1 MSTEKTEGWIFDAY
15 PESEGMRVWIVE
27 RGGRR
32 RSALDRWRPAFH
44 VTGTVDQ
51 LKHAARVLASV
62 SYPTETRW
70 VDKKELFSGKTLS
83 VWEVRV
89 PVLERDGLVKRL
101 AGMDLP
107 LYDADMHL
115 VQAYHYD
122 RGHFP
127 LALCSFEFDGD
138 RLISHELRDDP
149 WAVDYELPPL
159 TTMHLAL
166 AGSEIVGT
174 LDPNHS
180 GRGRIV
186 LAMDGRTYEL
196 EGRIEEQLETVA
208 RRLKDWD
215 PDVITTDWGDS
226 VLMPQLDGLSKK
238 HGVPLNFSREQG
250 REMAGRK
257 ERSFMTYGRTVY
269 QGGARYLFG
278 RWHLDVKNSF
288 MLAQTD
294 TAGLFEIARIAKIP
308 VQRAARCTIGTSLSS
323 MQMAWAWKNDVL
335 IPMEKQQAEDFR
347 PATDLLIADKG
358 GLVYEPEV
366 GWHRDVA
373 EYDFTSM
380 YPEMMVQR
388 NISPETVNCGC
399 CPENIVPEIGHHLCT
414 KRRGLVP
421 SVLAPILAKRAKY
434 KALYKLKG
442 PGAAVYKARADA
454 HKWTLVC
461 CFGYL
466 GFKNARFGKI
476 EAHECVTAWGR
487 EVLLRAKDAVE
498 RRGYHL
504 FHALVDS
511 IWIRVGP
518 GADLEELRLAI
529 EKEAECPLA
538 LEGVYEWIRYC
549 PSKADALSGV
559 PGRYFGAF
567 KTGELKIRGIA
578 SRRRDTPALFKKMQG
593 ELLALL
599 AGIAP
604 GGDLRSLIP
613 ALLDVVEDYR
623 LRVREGR
630 VTGEELAITFHL
642 SRAPEEYVHDTVSST
657 AAKQLAASGVVLHA
671 GETVRYVI
679 TNASDKVKDWRSRPL
694 ALMENGLEY
703 DVGKYLQ
710 LLERAAMEILDGLIP
725 AAAPVKKSLAIST
738 KALELPL
745 IWNSGRTRK

>member
-1 MSTEKTEGWIFDAY
+1 MPTEKTEGWIFDAY
-15 PESEGMRVWIVE
+15 PEEEGMRVWIVE
-27 RGGRR
+27 RGGGR
-32 RSALDRWRPAFH
+32 RSVLDAWRPAFH
-44 VTGTVDQ
+44 VGGDCSTLKKALRLLARLPYRAETGMV
-51 LKHAARVLASV
+51 
-62 SYPTETRW
+62 E
-70 VDKKELFSGKTLS
+70 KKELFRGEILR
-83 VWEVRV
+83 VLEIRV
-89 PVLERDGLVKRL
+89 PVLERDPLVKRL
-101 AGMDLP
+101 AGMELP

-127 LALCSFEFDGD
+127 LALCGFEIDGD
-138 RLISHELRDDP
+138 RMVSHELRDDP

-159 TTMHLAL
+159 TTMHLSL
-166 AGSEIVGT
+166 TGSEIVGA

-180 GRGRIV
+180 ARGRIV
-186 LAMDGRTYEL
+186 LSMDGRAYEL
-196 EGRIEEQLETVA
+196 EGRMEEQLETVSC
-208 RRLKDWD
+208 RLKKWD

-226 VLMPQLDGLSKK
+226 VLMPELDRLSKELR
-238 HGVPLNFSREQG
+238 VPLNFSRETG
-250 REMAGRK
+250 REMAGKK
-257 ERSFMTYGRTVY
+257 ERTFFSYGRVVY

-288 MLAQTD
+288 MIQQTD

-323 MQMAWAWKNDVL
+323 MQMAWAWTNGIL

-366 GWHRDVA
+366 GWHREVA

-399 CPENIVPEIGHHLCT
+399 CPENVVPEIGHHLCT

-421 SVLAPILAKRAKY
+421 SVLAPILEKRAKY
-434 KALYKLKG
+434 KALYKKKG
-442 PGAAVYKARADA
+442 PGWEVYKARADA

-504 FHALVDS
+504 LHALVDS
-511 IWIRVGP
+511 IWIRIGP

-549 PSKADALSGV
+549 PSKQDALSGV

-578 SRRRDTPALFKKMQG
+578 SRRRDTPKLFKNMQG
-593 ELLALL
+593 ELLSKL
-599 AGIAP
+599 AGISP
-604 GGDLRSLIP
+604 GADLKTLVP
-613 ALLDVVEDYR
+613 ALLDIVEDYR
-623 LRVREGR
+623 LRVREGQ
-630 VTGEELAITFHL
+630 VTAEELAIAFHL
-642 SRAPEEYVHDTVSST
+642 SRAPEEYMHDTVSST
-657 AAKQLAASGVVLHA
+657 AAKQLAASGVTLHV

-679 TNASDKVKDWRSRPL
+679 TNARDKVKDWRSKPL

-703 DVGKYLQ
+703 DVKKYLE
-710 LLERAAMEILDGLIP
+710 LLERAALEILDGLVP
-725 AAAPVKKSLAIST
+725 APPPAKKNAALAIQ
-738 KALELPL
+738 ALELPL
-745 IWNSGRTRK
+745 IWG

>member
-1 MSTEKTEGWIFDAY
+1 MAGLKTEGWIFDAY
-15 PESEGMRVWIVE
+15 PETNGMRLWIVE

-32 RSALDRWRPAFH
+32 LSVLDAWKPSFH
-44 VTGTVDQ
+44 VSGTYAQ
-51 LKHAARVLASV
+51 LKSAARLISGLD
-62 SYPTETRW
+62 YPARTRW

-83 VWEVRV
+83 VWEVQV
-89 PVLERDGLVKRL
+89 PVLERDALVKRL
-101 AGMDLP
+101 AGMDIP
-107 LYDADMHL
+107 LFDADMHL
-115 VQAYHYD
+115 VQTYHYD

-127 LALCSFEFDGD
+127 LALCEFEIEDG
-138 RLISHELRDDP
+138 RLLSHELRDDP
-149 WAVDYELPPL
+149 WTVDYELPPL
-159 TTMHLAL
+159 TTMHLSL
-166 AGSEIVGT
+166 SSSEIAGM

-186 LAMDGRTYEL
+186 LSLDGRTYEL
-196 EGRIEEQLETVA
+196 EGRMEEQLETLSQ
-208 RRLKDWD
+208 RLKDCD

-226 VLMPQLDGLSKK
+226 VLLPELERLSRE
-238 HGVPLNFSREQG
+238 HGVPLDFSRETG
-250 REMAGRK
+250 HAMEKRK
-257 ERSFMTYGRTVY
+257 ERSFMTYGRTIY

-288 MLAQTD
+288 MIHQTNM
-294 TAGLFEIARIAKIP
+294 TGLFEIARIAKIP
-308 VQRAARCTIGTSLSS
+308 VQRAARVTIGTSLSS
-323 MQMAWAWKNDVL
+323 MQMAWAWNNDVL

-388 NISPETVNCGC
+388 NISPETVNCSC
-399 CPENIVPEIGHHLCT
+399 CRENVVPEIGHNLCT

-421 SVLAPILAKRAKY
+421 SVLEPILLKRAKY
-434 KALYKLKG
+434 KALYKQKG
-442 PGAAVYKARADA
+442 PQAAVYKARADA

-498 RRGYHL
+498 KRGYHL
-504 FHALVDS
+504 LHALVDS
-511 IWIRVGP
+511 VWIKILP
-518 GADLEELRLAI
+518 GADLEELRLLI

-549 PSKADALSGV
+549 PSKRDARSGV

-567 KTGELKIRGIA
+567 KSGELKIRGIA
-578 SRRRDTPALFKKMQG
+578 SRRHDTPALLKKMQG
-593 ELLALL
+593 ELLAIL
-599 AGIAP
+599 AGVAP
-604 GGDLRSLIP
+604 GGDLKALVP

-623 LRVREGR
+623 LRIREGR
-630 VTGEELAITFHL
+630 VTGEELAITFNL
-642 SRAPEEYVHDTVSST
+642 SRAPEEYVNDSVSTV
-657 AAKQLAASGVVLHA
+657 AARQLAASGVKLHA
-671 GETVRYVI
+671 GGTVKYVI
-679 TNASDKVKDWRSRPL
+679 TNASDKVKDWRARPL

-710 LLERAAMEILDGLIP
+710 LLERAAGEILEGL
-725 AAAPVKKSLAIST
+725 VVVSESRSKVISPI
-738 KALELPL
+738 KHLELPL
-745 IWNSGRTRK
+745 IWT